1 MKHIF
6 KAVLVLI
13 LPLVITSCNKSDD
26 SPSTSKE
33 AIIKVEVTN
42 NQTSNFEE
50 VLNIQVVGENMS
62 KTEVTGAVWDEVEN
76 PHPNTKWFMKQGDTK
91 PAIVYQTTDKVVSLT
106 YASIINSKQS
116 TTTPLITTLK
126 FFVDN
131 KLVKTET
138 VTTLDQV
145 SQVSIPIVVSDL

>member
-1 MKHIF
+1 M
-6 KAVLVLI
+6 
-13 LPLVITSCNKSDD
+13 LPLVITSCSKNDD
-26 SPSTSKE
+26 KPSKGKE
-33 AIIKVEVTN
+33 AIVKVEVTN

-50 VLNIQVVGENMS
+50 ALNIQVVGENMS

-76 PHPNTKWFMKQGDTK
+76 PQPNTKWFMKQGDTK
-91 PAIVYQTTDKVVSLT
+91 PTIVYQTTDKVVSLT

-138 VTTLDQV
+138 VTTLDQI
-145 SQVSIPIVVSDL
+145 SQVSIPIVVSDM